1 MTPNGASRYQTPQ
14 KRGYGF
20 NYSTYGTPGSASSIG
35 STPGGFSSSL
45 LQGSLNRSLGKSL
58 STSNL
63 RGGYG
68 DADSILTPGAF
79 SAGNSRYGTGSMKR
93 LTIDRSLRTDLF
105 GDKGTP
111 ATLTSPEKERQ
122 PSALKKRV
130 SFDTSTTDGNS
141 KQPNGHHVEGANSSE
156 RDASAGPTAEEQGPV
171 QTPSRPARS
180 RSNGTS
186 QQTDAEQVKGKELA
200 IVPEDGSPEADK
212 VQQKSWPPKSQEDQ
226 QAGEYWMKPSKEQI
240 EKMTKEERRH
250 VAGFSIGRDGC
261 GKVEFNDPVDLST
274 VSLNDLFEGVV
285 VIGLRSLTVYP
296 DQSKKPAQG
305 KGLNVPST
313 IYLENSWP
321 RQHDRKTPSYETSG
335 PKYNK
340 HVERLRRVGGT
351 EFVTYEKDTGTWIF
365 KVPHFTTYGFDYD
378 EEGSEAE
385 SLHLSNSVMTQ
396 PPDTPTPATRAA
408 STAPIPKASAFVH
421 QPRPTMNGHSAAASS
436 SETTLQSHKKLTW
449 PGAFDEDMISDEEPG
464 MEQMME
470 APSALAE
477 DGASEPA
484 TDNEKDE
491 PGELEELNR
500 RIDEQALII
509 RDTDNEMELDHDMAG
524 TFPAQ
529 EDKALANLAYEP
541 HVPASLAISNNWTL
555 ELQRT
560 VRPKQQNRQALRD
573 SQARDGNQDPALD
586 KSAKKDSPSI
596 YNPGDL
602 FRSLWETPT
611 SGKLTQKGL
620 TGSGTKV

>member
-45 LQGSLNRSLGKSL
+45 LHGSINRSLGRSL

-79 SAGNSRYGTGSMKR
+79 SAGTSRYGTGSMKR

-111 ATLTSPEKERQ
+111 AALPTPEKERQ

-130 SFDTSTTDGNS
+130 SFDTGTTDGNS
-141 KQPNGHHVEGANSSE
+141 KQPNGTHAEGVNSNE
-156 RDASAGPTAEEQGPV
+156 RDASTGPTAEEQGPLR
-171 QTPSRPARS
+171 TPSRPARS

-200 IVPEDGSPEADK
+200 IVPEDGSPEASK
-212 VQQKSWPPKSQEDQ
+212 VQQKAWPPKSQEDQ
-226 QAGEYWMKPSKEQI
+226 QAGDYWMKPSREQI
-240 EKMTKEERRH
+240 EKMAKGERRR
-250 VAGFSIGRDGC
+250 VTGFSIGRDGC
-261 GKVEFNDPVDLST
+261 GKVEFNEPVDLST
-274 VSLNDLFEGVV
+274 VSLNDLFEVVV

-313 IYLENSWP
+313 IYLQNSWP

-378 EEGSEAE
+378 EEGSETE
-385 SLHLSNSVMTQ
+385 SMYLSNSIMTQ
-396 PPDTPTPATRAA
+396 PPDTPTPATRGA
-408 STAPIPKASAFVH
+408 STAPTPKASALVQ
-421 QPRPTMNGHSAAASS
+421 QPRPTVNGHSAAVSS
-436 SETTLQSHKKLTW
+436 SEDALQSHRTLTW
-449 PGAFDEDMISDEEPG
+449 PGAFDEEMISDEEPE
-464 MEQMME
+464 MEQMVE
-470 APSALAE
+470 APGFLAGEEVPESASDKE
-477 DGASEPA
+477 M
-484 TDNEKDE
+484 DE
-491 PGELEELNR
+491 PGELEDLNR

-509 RDTDNEMELDHDMAG
+509 RDVNDDIEVDQEMAG
-524 TFPAQ
+524 TFPVQ
-529 EDKALANLAYEP
+529 EEKTLANLAYDP
-541 HVPASLAISNNWTL
+541 DVPAIFDIRDDWTL
-555 ELQRT
+555 ELQHT
-560 VRPKQQNRQALRD
+560 VRPRQQNRQALRD
-573 SQARDGNQDPALD
+573 IQVRDGKGDPGLE
-586 KSAKKDSPSI
+586 KSARNASLSI

-602 FRSLWETPT
+602 FRSLWETPK
-611 SGKLTQKGL
+611 SGKIAKKGL
-620 TGSGTKV
+620 SGSGTKV